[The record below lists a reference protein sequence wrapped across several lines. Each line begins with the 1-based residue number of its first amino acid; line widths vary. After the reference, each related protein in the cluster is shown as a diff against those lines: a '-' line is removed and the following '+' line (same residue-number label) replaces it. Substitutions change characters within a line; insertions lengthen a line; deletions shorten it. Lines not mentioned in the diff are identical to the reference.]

1 MSLDVLLRIVVM
13 KGRLYNKHSAFLMPS
28 EIKNLFE
35 VYELLSLMVAAYCNY
50 YNFRFPLI

>member
-35 VYELLSLMVAAYCNY
+35 VYELLSLVAGAYCNY
-50 YNFRFPLI
+50 YDFRFPLI